1 MISGRI
7 RNKVTSLSMNV
18 QPLKIAIIG
27 PGQVGVTLAKL
38 WSQAGHQIFLGSR
51 ESTKAEIIAAELG
64 EGMQGMGIATA
75 AEKADVLLFS
85 FPWYA
90 LIDIER
96 EIGKCAGKII
106 IDCINPITSSGSL
119 ALRHKRSAGEEI
131 GQTFPLAKVIN
142 AFNHIYIEHFNEPVF
157 DGMAA
162 SAYYCSDHDI
172 AKNAVIQLATEMG
185 FDPVDIGPIK
195 HARYLEPLALLWIQM
210 AFHMGQGAEFTFK
223 MLKRNG

>member
-1 MISGRI
+1 M
-7 RNKVTSLSMNV
+7 
-18 QPLKIAIIG
+18 LKIGIIG

-38 WSQAGHQIFLGSR
+38 WAQTGHQISLGSR
-51 ESTKAEIIAAELG
+51 EPAKAEIIASELG
-64 EGMQGMGIATA
+64 HDMQGGSIAWA
-75 AEKADVLLFS
+75 AEQADILLFS

-119 ALRHKRSAGEEI
+119 ALGHKRSAGEEI
-131 GQTFPLAKVIN
+131 AQTFPLAKVIK
-142 AFNHIYIEHFNEPVF
+142 AFNHIYIDHFNNPIF
-157 DGMAA
+157 DGKQA
-162 SAYYCSDHDI
+162 SAYFCSDHDA
-172 AKNAVIQLATEMG
+172 AKKTVAQLATEMG

-223 MLKRNG
+223 MLKR

>member
-1 MISGRI
+1 MK
-7 RNKVTSLSMNV
+7 NL
-18 QPLKIAIIG
+18 PLKIAIIG
-27 PGQVGVTLAKL
+27 PGQVGVTLATL
-38 WSQAGHQIFLGSR
+38 WSQAGHQVYLGSR
-51 ESTKAEIIAAELG
+51 EAAKAEIIAAELG
-64 EGMQGMGIATA
+64 HNMQGMGIAQA
-75 AEKADVLLFS
+75 AELADILLFS

-119 ALRHKRSAGEEI
+119 ALGHKRSAGEEI
-131 GQTFPLAKVIN
+131 AQTFPLAKVVK
-142 AFNHIYIEHFNEPVF
+142 AFNHIYIDHFKNPIF
-157 DGMAA
+157 DGKSA
-162 SAYYCSDHDI
+162 SAYYCSDHDA
-172 AKNAVIQLATEMG
+172 AKNVVVQLATEMN

-223 MLKRNG
+223 MLRRDG